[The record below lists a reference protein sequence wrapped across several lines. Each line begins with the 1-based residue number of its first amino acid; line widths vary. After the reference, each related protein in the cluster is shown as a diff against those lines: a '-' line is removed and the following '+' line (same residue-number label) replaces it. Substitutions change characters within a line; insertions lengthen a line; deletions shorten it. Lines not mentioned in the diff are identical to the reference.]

1 MDVWQT
7 SLPVCNCVIRKCAM
21 GKGYGSIRC
30 FPHLPVPDID
40 FRAVQRNAKMPNR
53 HCTGFA
59 YFWMVKPICLAFVLI
74 LSLWGSAQPGPLG
87 SWREHLPYGSA
98 IDLARIGSRM
108 MVATPYA
115 LFSYDPATQEIER
128 WSRVNGLA
136 ETGIRAIE
144 ASTDG
149 SSLLVAYT
157 NNNLDLLTENDILNI
172 PDIRRDAPGQQALIR
187 EIYPRG
193 SNYYLSTGLGIIV
206 LDAQARVIR
215 DTWRLGQGGTEIM
228 VSALTAT
235 ATHWLAAT
243 ASGLLQAPFSGV
255 NLADYRNWQQLSGN
269 NGLPAGTCAGV
280 TLLNGVGMAL
290 SGNTVYQEQQGQ
302 WNIFY
307 QPMATIEFMQVS
319 NNLLTVAERNASGQ
333 VFMTTINGT
342 GTVVSRLQ
350 HAVLLRAP
358 RRMIW
363 QNTEAWIA
371 DSLQGLIHYENGN
384 FSPVIPNSPL
394 TVATGQL
401 LYTPS
406 GFFTATGDIAAT
418 VSRPGSY
425 SRLQAGEWSNQTAS
439 SLPALDSLPNI
450 QALAWSKTSNTLYAG
465 SYGGGIVVVDN
476 NNRAT
481 VFKQGYLEADRLN
494 TTQYRVAGM
503 AMDQNQDL
511 WVSNTGAGN
520 PLVLLQKDGL
530 WSRFQPPFILTAN
543 SFGNIT
549 IDNNNFK
556 WIVPLTD
563 PGLICYH
570 SGSSAATAA
579 DDQWLWLRAGAN
591 GLPDDKVYCATADR
605 QGFVWIGTA
614 NGIGLLT
621 CATDIFTARG
631 CVVIRPVVAAGSTGA
646 YLFQGERVQCIA
658 VDGADRKW
666 VGTTNGVWLL
676 NATADTVINRFT
688 SANSPLPGNDVKNIS
703 IDPQTGEVFFQ
714 TTNGIASYRGT
725 ATEGDRRNSQ
735 VLVFPNPVP
744 HGYNGQIAI
753 RGLVENAFVKIT
765 ELNGRLLYQTRALGG
780 QAVWNGR
787 DARANAVATGVYL
800 VLVTDQSGKESV
812 ATRIVVVK

>member
-1 MDVWQT
+1 MK
-7 SLPVCNCVIRKCAM
+7 SL
-21 GKGYGSIRC
+21 
-30 FPHLPVPDID
+30 
-40 FRAVQRNAKMPNR
+40 
-53 HCTGFA
+53 
-59 YFWMVKPICLAFVLI
+59 CLAFVLI
-74 LSLWGSAQPGPLG
+74 LSLWSNAQPGPLG

-98 IDLARIGSRM
+98 IDLASIGSRI

-144 ASTDG
+144 ASADG
-149 SSLLVAYT
+149 SSLLIAYT

-172 PDIRRDAPGQQALIR
+172 PDIRRDAAGQQALIH

-193 SNYYLSTGLGIIV
+193 SNYYLSTDLGIIV
-206 LDAQARVIR
+206 VDAQAQVIR
-215 DTWRLGQGGTEIM
+215 DTWRLGPGGTGIT
-228 VSALTAT
+228 VTALTAT
-235 ATHWLAAT
+235 STHWLAAT
-243 ASGLLQAPFSGV
+243 TSGLLQAPLSGI
-255 NLADYRNWQQLSGN
+255 NLADYRNWQQLSGS
-269 NGLPAGTCAGV
+269 NGLPAGPCTSV
-280 TLLNGVGMAL
+280 VRLNDQSLVL
-290 SGNTVYQEQQGQ
+290 SGNRIYQEQQGQ
-302 WNIFY
+302 WNSFY
-307 QPMATIEFMQVS
+307 QPTATIEFMQVS
-319 NNLLTVAERNASGQ
+319 NTLLTVAERDAGNQ
-333 VFMTTINGT
+333 VFITTINAT

-350 HAVLLRAP
+350 HPALLRVP

-363 QNTEAWIA
+363 QHTEAWIA

-406 GFFTATGDIAAT
+406 GFFTATGGVTAAAA
-418 VSRPGSY
+418 VPAARPGSY
-425 SRLQAGEWSNQTAS
+425 SRLVAGEWSNQTAS
-439 SLPALDSLPNI
+439 SLPALDSLPDI
-450 QALAWSKTSNTLYAG
+450 QSLAWSKTGNTLYAG
-465 SYGGGIVVVDN
+465 SYGGGIVAVDDN
-476 NNRAT
+476 NRVI
-481 VFKQGYLEADRLN
+481 VFKQGYLEADRSN
-494 TTQYRVAGM
+494 PAQYRVAGM
-503 AMDQNQDL
+503 AIDQNQDL
-511 WVSNTGAGN
+511 WISNAGAGN
-520 PLVLLQKDGL
+520 PLVLQQKDGQ
-530 WSRFQPPFILTAN
+530 WSRFQPPFILTGN

-556 WIVPLTD
+556 WIVPLSD
-563 PGLICYH
+563 PGLVCYN

-579 DDQWLWLRAGAN
+579 DDQWLWLRAGTN
-591 GLPDDKVYCATADR
+591 GLPDDKVYCATTDR
-605 QGFVWIGTA
+605 QGFIWIGTA

-621 CATDIFTARG
+621 CAADLFTARG
-631 CVVIRPVVAAGSTGA
+631 CTMIRPIVAAGSTGA

-676 NATADTVINRFT
+676 NAAADTVINRFT
-688 SANSPLPGNDVKNIS
+688 AATSPLPGNDVKNIN

-714 TTNGIASYRGT
+714 TTNGLASYRGT
-725 ATEGDRRNSQ
+725 ATEGGRRNNQ
-735 VLVFPNPVP
+735 VIVFPNPVP

-780 QAVWNGR
+780 QAIWNGR
-787 DARANAVATGVYL
+787 DARGNAVATGVYL
-800 VLVTDQSGKESV
+800 VLATDHTGKESV